1 MSPLRR
7 RRDSSAE
14 GSERQTA
21 APSWNGWAPE
31 HAAPALSPAVVALM
45 AAAVGEG
52 RPRRDAQLVDVVAS
66 LAPGRLPA
74 HPLVADDGE
83 DRVRHARGQSF
94 PDWVARRSG
103 RIGPVPDGVARPA
116 DGGAVRD
123 LLRWAADIG
132 ARVVPYGG
140 GTSVVGG
147 VTPTDAS
154 RPTLVVDLGGLSGL
168 RRLGTSSG
176 LATFGAGTPGPALE
190 DALRERGWT
199 LGHYPQ
205 SWERSTLGGWV
216 ATRSAGQ
223 EALGYGRIED
233 LFAGGTLEAPAG
245 TLELP
250 PHPASAAGPD
260 LRQLVLG
267 SEGRLGILTDV
278 TVRAVPVPQ
287 TTSMTAIFFP
297 SWEGALTLARD
308 VAQARLPL
316 ALLRVFSPGET
327 EVTLALAGRSTQL
340 GLVTR
345 YLDVRRVGAGRCLM
359 LVGFAG
365 RRRLVDATRREVSE
379 FARARGGVAVGGAL
393 AAAWRRGRFRSA
405 GLRDSLWAA
414 GYGVDT
420 FETATDW
427 PRLSALHVAIEAAA
441 GAATRS
447 SGERALAFSHVS
459 HIYPSGASVYTTVIF
474 RLADD
479 PDETVAHWDALK
491 AAVSRA
497 IVDHGAT
504 ISHQHGVGRDHAQY
518 LEAEKGPLGMEV
530 LRDVARRLDPAGVM
544 NSGALLAAE

>member
-1 MSPLRR
+1 MSPLRGLR
-7 RRDSSAE
+7 KRGTE
-14 GSERQTA
+14 GAERQAA
-21 APSWNGWAPE
+21 APSWNAWAPE
-31 HAAPALSPAVVALM
+31 RGAPALSPAARALL
-45 AAAVGEG
+45 AAAMGEG
-52 RPRRDAQLVDVVAS
+52 RPHRDARLADIVSSV
-66 LAPGRLPA
+66 APGRLPA
-74 HPLVADDGE
+74 HPGVSDDGE

-103 RIGPVPDGVARPA
+103 RIGAVPDAVARPA
-116 DGGAVRD
+116 DGAAVRD
-123 LLRWAADIG
+123 LLQWAADHG
-132 ARVVPYGG
+132 AQVIPYGG

-154 RPTLVVDLGGLSGL
+154 IPTLVVDLVALSGL
-168 RRLGTSSG
+168 RRLGASSG
-176 LATFGAGTPGPALE
+176 LATFGAGTRGPALE
-190 DALRERGWT
+190 DALNARGWT

-250 PHPASAAGPD
+250 AHPASAAGPD

-287 TTSMTAIFFP
+287 ATTMTALFFP
-297 SWEGALTLARD
+297 TWEAALTLARD

-316 ALLRVFSPGET
+316 ALLRVLSPAET
-327 EVTLALAGRSTQL
+327 EVTLTLAGRSARL
-340 GLVTR
+340 GLVAR
-345 YLDVRRVGAGRCLM
+345 YLDLRGVGAGRCLV

-365 RRRLVDATRREVSE
+365 RRRLVEAARREVSD
-379 FARARGGVAVGGAL
+379 FARTHGGVGVGGAL
-393 AAAWRRGRFRSA
+393 ASAWRRGRFRSA

-441 GAATRS
+441 DAATRS

-504 ISHQHGVGRDHAQY
+504 ISHQHGVGHDHARY
-518 LEAEKGPLGMEV
+518 IEAEKGQLGMQL
-530 LRDVARRLDPAGVM
+530 LRDAARRLDPTGVM
-544 NSGALLAAE
+544 NPGALLARE